1 LYNHFKNIHPENPVA
16 NKTKKTTNKNDQPTP
31 NQRSVN
37 PSGQGWIPIRTG
49 MIAISIVS
57 LAMFAWTAY
66 QTIPA
71 IGIWSGLL
79 YALIAGGSLW
89 LVFLVAILFHR
100 FMRRGS
106 GR

>member
-1 LYNHFKNIHPENPVA
+1 MAK
-16 NKTKKTTNKNDQPTP
+16 KTKKTTIKTDKPTP
-31 NQRSVN
+31 TKGNAN
-37 PSGQGWIPIRTG
+37 PSSQGWIPIRTG
-49 MIAISIVS
+49 MIAISIIS

-71 IGIWSGLL
+71 IGIWKGLL

-106 GR
+106 SR

>member
-1 LYNHFKNIHPENPVA
+1 MA
-16 NKTKKTTNKNDQPTP
+16 NKTKKTTNKNDKPTSS
-31 NQRSVN
+31 QRPAN

-71 IGIWSGLL
+71 IGFWSGLL